1 MITPHIF
8 YRIFRIKYFLFFC
21 FDIFYSKADNVM
33 YNIIELLC
41 FDTLSTFMSSIF
53 SFACSFY
60 ILTLTGSASLFGT
73 YLGAI
78 AMIET
83 LALPLIG
90 TFIDRVAHKR
100 LLMISQ
106 SISTGI
112 LLLLF
117 AFTENIPMIFMTLI
131 VLVFVDMIVSS
142 IVSSNLQLISG
153 EYLEKLNSY
162 RQIVTS
168 ASGILSPILG
178 GLLVAILSIQNIALI
193 NSVTD
198 FLYLLLLPLL
208 TFKNAGVV
216 QQQQTFFQNFKAGFK
231 YIARFNN
238 LKAITVTVAF
248 VNFLITAIMIGVPF
262 MILQQL
268 HLTSKHL
275 GLFEIIFS
283 GSVLAS
289 GLFFSIYTL
298 KNQYKR
304 YISTSIT
311 ILAFVLVASGLAP
324 MFQEQLWLSF
334 GIIAFATF
342 VAEFAVNLNNI
353 PLQILLQKE
362 VEERYKTRVFALL
375 GSLSMGLR
383 TAALVFFGFV
393 IPLHTTLA
401 FVISGVVLLW
411 VLLYFRK
418 RYAENTSIFE

>member
-1 MITPHIF
+1 M
-8 YRIFRIKYFLFFC
+8 FLHTF
-21 FDIFYSKADNVM
+21 
-33 YNIIELLC
+33 
-41 FDTLSTFMSSIF
+41 LSSAF

-60 ILTLTGSASLFGT
+60 ILTLTGTGSLFGT
-73 YLGAI
+73 YLDAI

-83 LALPLIG
+83 LALHFIG

-100 LLMISQ
+100 LLIIGQ
-106 SISTGI
+106 SISTSI
-112 LLLLF
+112 LLLF
-117 AFTENIPMIFMTLI
+117 AFTENIPMLFITMI

-142 IVSSNLQLISG
+142 IVSSNLQLISRK
-153 EYLEKLNSY
+153 YLEKLISY

-168 ASGILSPILG
+168 ASGILSPILDD
-178 GLLVAILSIQNIALI
+178 LLVAILSIQNIALI
-193 NSVTD
+193 NSVTE
-198 FLYLLLLPLL
+198 FLCLLLLSLL

-238 LKAITVTVAF
+238 LKAITVTTAF

-275 GLFEIIFS
+275 GLFESIFS
-283 GSVLAS
+283 GSVLAC

-298 KNQYKR
+298 KNHYKR
-304 YISTSIT
+304 YISTST

-324 MFQEQLWLSF
+324 MFQEQPWLSF
-334 GIIAFATF
+334 GIIAFATI

-375 GSLSMGLR
+375 GSLSIGLR
-383 TAALVFFGFV
+383 PAALVFFRFV

-401 FVISGVVLLW
+401 FVISVIILLW

>member
-1 MITPHIF
+1 
-8 YRIFRIKYFLFFC
+8 
-21 FDIFYSKADNVM
+21 
-33 YNIIELLC
+33 
-41 FDTLSTFMSSIF
+41 
-53 SFACSFY
+53 
-60 ILTLTGSASLFGT
+60 
-73 YLGAI
+73 
-78 AMIET
+78 MIET
-83 LALPLIG
+83 LALHFIG

-100 LLMISQ
+100 LLIIGQ
-106 SISTGI
+106 SISTSI
-112 LLLLF
+112 LLLF
-117 AFTENIPMIFMTLI
+117 AFTENIPMLFITMI

-142 IVSSNLQLISG
+142 IVSSNLQLISRK
-153 EYLEKLNSY
+153 YLEKLISY

-168 ASGILSPILG
+168 ASGILSPILDD
-178 GLLVAILSIQNIALI
+178 LLVAILSIQNIALI
-193 NSVTD
+193 NSVTE
-198 FLYLLLLPLL
+198 FLCLLLLSLL

-238 LKAITVTVAF
+238 LKAITVTTAF

-275 GLFEIIFS
+275 GLFESIFS
-283 GSVLAS
+283 GSVLAC

-298 KNQYKR
+298 KNHYKR
-304 YISTSIT
+304 YISTST

-324 MFQEQLWLSF
+324 MFQEQPWLSF
-334 GIIAFATF
+334 GIIAFATI

-375 GSLSMGLR
+375 GSLSIGLR
-383 TAALVFFGFV
+383 PAALVFFRFV

-401 FVISGVVLLW
+401 FVISVIILLW

>member
-1 MITPHIF
+1 MTL
-8 YRIFRIKYFLFFC
+8 FLHTF
-21 FDIFYSKADNVM
+21 
-33 YNIIELLC
+33 
-41 FDTLSTFMSSIF
+41 LSSAF

-60 ILTLTGSASLFGT
+60 ILTLTGTGSLFGT
-73 YLGAI
+73 YLDAI

-83 LALPLIG
+83 LALHFIG

-100 LLMISQ
+100 LLIIGQ
-106 SISTGI
+106 SISTSI
-112 LLLLF
+112 LLLF
-117 AFTENIPMIFMTLI
+117 AFTENIPMLFITMI

-142 IVSSNLQLISG
+142 IVSSNLQLISRK
-153 EYLEKLNSY
+153 YLEKLISY

-168 ASGILSPILG
+168 ASGILSPILDD
-178 GLLVAILSIQNIALI
+178 LLVAILSIQNIALI
-193 NSVTD
+193 NSVTE
-198 FLYLLLLPLL
+198 FLCLLLLSLL

-238 LKAITVTVAF
+238 LKAITVTTAF

-275 GLFEIIFS
+275 GLFESIFS
-283 GSVLAS
+283 GSVLAC

-298 KNQYKR
+298 KNHYKR
-304 YISTSIT
+304 YISTST

-324 MFQEQLWLSF
+324 MFQEQPWLSF
-334 GIIAFATF
+334 GIIAFATI

-375 GSLSMGLR
+375 GSLSIGLR
-383 TAALVFFGFV
+383 PAALVFFRFV

-401 FVISGVVLLW
+401 FVISVIILLW

>member
-1 MITPHIF
+1 M
-8 YRIFRIKYFLFFC
+8 R
-21 FDIFYSKADNVM
+21 
-33 YNIIELLC
+33 NIIELLC
-41 FDTLSTFMSSIF
+41 FDTLSTSMSSIF

-60 ILTLTGSASLFGT
+60 ILTLTGSGSLFGT
-73 YLGAI
+73 YLDAI

-100 LLMISQ
+100 LLMIGQ
-106 SISTGI
+106 SISTSI
-112 LLLLF
+112 LLLF
-117 AFTENIPMIFMTLI
+117 AFTENIPMLFITMI

-153 EYLEKLNSY
+153 KYLEKLISY

-198 FLYLLLLPLL
+198 FLCLLLLSLL

-238 LKAITVTVAF
+238 LKAITVTAAF

-275 GLFEIIFS
+275 GLFESIFS
-283 GSVLAS
+283 GSVLAC

-311 ILAFVLVASGLAP
+311 ILAFVLVAFGLAP
-324 MFQEQLWLSF
+324 MFQEQPWLSF

-375 GSLSMGLR
+375 GSLSMRLR

>member
-1 MITPHIF
+1 
-8 YRIFRIKYFLFFC
+8 
-21 FDIFYSKADNVM
+21 M

-78 AMIET
+78 AIIET
-83 LALPLIG
+83 LPLPLIG

-100 LLMISQ
+100 LLMIGQ

-117 AFTENIPMIFMTLI
+117 AFTENIPMIFMTMI

-193 NSVTD
+193 NSVTE
-198 FLYLLLLPLL
+198 FLCLLLLPLL

-238 LKAITVTVAF
+238 LKAITVTAAF

-298 KNQYKR
+298 KNHYKR

-311 ILAFVLVASGLAP
+311 ILAFVLVAFGLAP

-334 GIIAFATF
+334 GIIAFATI

-375 GSLSMGLR
+375 GSLSMRLR

>member
-1 MITPHIF
+1 
-8 YRIFRIKYFLFFC
+8 
-21 FDIFYSKADNVM
+21 M
-33 YNIIELLC
+33 YNTIELLC

-60 ILTLTGSASLFGT
+60 ILTLTGSGSLFGT
-73 YLGAI
+73 YLDAI

-100 LLMISQ
+100 LLMIDQ

-117 AFTENIPMIFMTLI
+117 AFTENIPMIFMTMI

-153 EYLEKLNSY
+153 EYLEKLISY

-168 ASGILSPILG
+168 ASGILSPVLG

-193 NSVTD
+193 NSVTE
-198 FLYLLLLPLL
+198 FLCLLLLPLL

-238 LKAITVTVAF
+238 LKAITVTAAF

-275 GLFEIIFS
+275 GLFESIFS
-283 GSVLAS
+283 GSVLAC

-298 KNQYKR
+298 KNHYKR
-304 YISTSIT
+304 YISTST

-324 MFQEQLWLSF
+324 MFQEQPWLSF
-334 GIIAFATF
+334 GIIAFATI

-375 GSLSMGLR
+375 GSLSIGLR
-383 TAALVFFGFV
+383 PAALVFFRFV

-401 FVISGVVLLW
+401 FVISVIILLW

>member
-1 MITPHIF
+1 MH
-8 YRIFRIKYFLFFC
+8 
-21 FDIFYSKADNVM
+21 
-33 YNIIELLC
+33 NIVKLLC

-60 ILTLTGSASLFGT
+60 ILTLTGSGSLFGT
-73 YLGAI
+73 YLGAVAI
-78 AMIET
+78 IET

-100 LLMISQ
+100 LLMIGQ

-112 LLLLF
+112 LLLFAF
-117 AFTENIPMIFMTLI
+117 AFTENIPMIFVTMI

-153 EYLEKLNSY
+153 EYLEKLISY

-193 NSVTD
+193 NSVTE
-198 FLYLLLLPLL
+198 FLCLLLLSLL
-208 TFKNAGVV
+208 TFKNADVV
-216 QQQQTFFQNFKAGFK
+216 QQQQTFSQNFKDGLK

-238 LKAITVTVAF
+238 LKAITVTAAF
-248 VNFLITAIMIGVPF
+248 VNFLVTSIMIGVPF

-275 GLFEIIFS
+275 GLFESIFS

-289 GLFFSIYTL
+289 GLFFSIFTL
-298 KNQYKR
+298 KSHYKR

-311 ILAFVLVASGLAP
+311 VLAFVLVAFGIAP
-324 MFQEQLWLSF
+324 MFQELPWLSF
-334 GIIAFATF
+334 GIIACATI
-342 VAEFAVNLNNI
+342 VAGFAVNLNNI

-375 GSLSMGLR
+375 SSLSMGLR
-383 TAALVFFGFV
+383 PAALVFFGFV

-401 FVISGVVLLW
+401 FVISGIVLLW

>member
-1 MITPHIF
+1 
-8 YRIFRIKYFLFFC
+8 
-21 FDIFYSKADNVM
+21 
-33 YNIIELLC
+33 
-41 FDTLSTFMSSIF
+41 MSSIF

-60 ILTLTGSASLFGT
+60 ILTLTGSGSLFGT
-73 YLGAI
+73 YLDAI

-100 LLMISQ
+100 LLMIGQ

-117 AFTENIPMIFMTLI
+117 AFTENIPMIFMTMI

-153 EYLEKLNSY
+153 EYLEKLISY

-168 ASGILSPILG
+168 ASGILSPVLG

-193 NSVTD
+193 NSVTE
-198 FLYLLLLPLL
+198 FLCLLLLPLL

-238 LKAITVTVAF
+238 LKAITVTAAF

-275 GLFEIIFS
+275 GLFESIFS
-283 GSVLAS
+283 GSVLAC

-298 KNQYKR
+298 KNHYKR
-304 YISTSIT
+304 YISTST

-324 MFQEQLWLSF
+324 MFQEQPWLSF
-334 GIIAFATF
+334 GIIAFATI

-375 GSLSMGLR
+375 GSLSIGLR
-383 TAALVFFGFV
+383 PAALVFFRFV

-401 FVISGVVLLW
+401 FVISVIILLW

>member
-1 MITPHIF
+1 
-8 YRIFRIKYFLFFC
+8 
-21 FDIFYSKADNVM
+21 M

-100 LLMISQ
+100 LLMIGQ

-112 LLLLF
+112 LLLF
-117 AFTENIPMIFMTLI
+117 AFTENILMIFMTMI

-153 EYLEKLNSY
+153 KYLEKLISY

-198 FLYLLLLPLL
+198 FLYLLLLSLL
-208 TFKNAGVV
+208 TFKNASVV
-216 QQQQTFFQNFKAGFK
+216 QQQQTFFQNFKTGFK
-231 YIARFNN
+231 YVARFNN

-275 GLFEIIFS
+275 GLFESIFS

-311 ILAFVLVASGLAP
+311 ILAFVLVASGLTP
-324 MFQEQLWLSF
+324 MFQ
-334 GIIAFATF
+334 
-342 VAEFAVNLNNI
+342 
-353 PLQILLQKE
+353 
-362 VEERYKTRVFALL
+362 
-375 GSLSMGLR
+375 
-383 TAALVFFGFV
+383 
-393 IPLHTTLA
+393 
-401 FVISGVVLLW
+401 
-411 VLLYFRK
+411 
-418 RYAENTSIFE
+418 

>member
-21 FDIFYSKADNVM
+21 FDIFYSKAGNVM

-60 ILTLTGSASLFGT
+60 ILTLTDSGSLFGT

-100 LLMISQ
+100 LLIIGQ
-106 SISTGI
+106 SISTSI
-112 LLLLF
+112 LLLF
-117 AFTENIPMIFMTLI
+117 AFTENIPMLFITMI

-153 EYLEKLNSY
+153 EYLEKLISY

-168 ASGILSPILG
+168 ASGILPPILG

-198 FLYLLLLPLL
+198 FLCLLLLSFL

-216 QQQQTFFQNFKAGFK
+216 QQQQTFFQNFKTGFK
-231 YIARFNN
+231 YVARFNN

-248 VNFLITAIMIGVPF
+248 VNFLITAIMVGVPF

-275 GLFEIIFS
+275 GLFESIFS

-324 MFQEQLWLSF
+324 MFQEQPWLSF

-383 TAALVFFGFV
+383 PAALVFFGFV
-393 IPLHTTLA
+393 IPLHTTHA

-418 RYAENTSIFE
+418 LYAENTSIFE

>member
-21 FDIFYSKADNVM
+21 FDLFYSKADNVM
-33 YNIIELLC
+33 YNTIELLC

-60 ILTLTGSASLFGT
+60 ILTLTGSGSLFGT
-73 YLGAI
+73 YLDAI

-100 LLMISQ
+100 LLMIDQ

-117 AFTENIPMIFMTLI
+117 AFTENIPMIFMTMI

-153 EYLEKLNSY
+153 EYLEKLISY

-168 ASGILSPILG
+168 ASGILSPVLG

-193 NSVTD
+193 NSVTE
-198 FLYLLLLPLL
+198 FLCLLLLPLL

-238 LKAITVTVAF
+238 LKAITVTAAF

-275 GLFEIIFS
+275 GLFESIFS
-283 GSVLAS
+283 GSVLAC

-298 KNQYKR
+298 KNHYKR
-304 YISTSIT
+304 YISTST

-324 MFQEQLWLSF
+324 MFQEQPWLSF
-334 GIIAFATF
+334 GIIAFATI

-375 GSLSMGLR
+375 GSLSIGLR
-383 TAALVFFGFV
+383 PAALVFFRFV

-401 FVISGVVLLW
+401 FVISVIILLW

>member
-1 MITPHIF
+1 MITSHIF
-8 YRIFRIKYFLFFC
+8 YRIFRIKYFLSFC
-21 FDIFYSKADNVM
+21 FDILYSKADNVM

-100 LLMISQ
+100 LLMIGQ

-112 LLLLF
+112 LLLF
-117 AFTENIPMIFMTLI
+117 AFTENILMIFMTMI

-153 EYLEKLNSY
+153 KYLEKLISY

-198 FLYLLLLPLL
+198 FLYLLLLSLL
-208 TFKNAGVV
+208 TFKNASVV
-216 QQQQTFFQNFKAGFK
+216 QQQQTFFQNFKTGFK
-231 YIARFNN
+231 YVARFNN

-275 GLFEIIFS
+275 GLFESIFS

-311 ILAFVLVASGLAP
+311 ILAFVLVASGLTP
-324 MFQEQLWLSF
+324 MFQ
-334 GIIAFATF
+334 
-342 VAEFAVNLNNI
+342 
-353 PLQILLQKE
+353 
-362 VEERYKTRVFALL
+362 
-375 GSLSMGLR
+375 
-383 TAALVFFGFV
+383 
-393 IPLHTTLA
+393 
-401 FVISGVVLLW
+401 
-411 VLLYFRK
+411 
-418 RYAENTSIFE
+418 

>member
-1 MITPHIF
+1 
-8 YRIFRIKYFLFFC
+8 
-21 FDIFYSKADNVM
+21 
-33 YNIIELLC
+33 
-41 FDTLSTFMSSIF
+41 MSSIF

-100 LLMISQ
+100 LLMIGQ

-112 LLLLF
+112 LLLF
-117 AFTENIPMIFMTLI
+117 AFTENILMIFMTMI

-153 EYLEKLNSY
+153 KYLEKLISY

-198 FLYLLLLPLL
+198 FLYLLLLSLL
-208 TFKNAGVV
+208 TFKNASVV
-216 QQQQTFFQNFKAGFK
+216 QQQQTFFQNFKTGFK
-231 YIARFNN
+231 YVARFNN
-238 LKAITVTVAF
+238 LKAITVTAAF

-275 GLFEIIFS
+275 GLFESIFS

-311 ILAFVLVASGLAP
+311 ILAFVLVASGLTP
-324 MFQEQLWLSF
+324 MFQ
-334 GIIAFATF
+334 
-342 VAEFAVNLNNI
+342 
-353 PLQILLQKE
+353 
-362 VEERYKTRVFALL
+362 
-375 GSLSMGLR
+375 
-383 TAALVFFGFV
+383 
-393 IPLHTTLA
+393 
-401 FVISGVVLLW
+401 
-411 VLLYFRK
+411 
-418 RYAENTSIFE
+418 

>member
-1 MITPHIF
+1 
-8 YRIFRIKYFLFFC
+8 
-21 FDIFYSKADNVM
+21 
-33 YNIIELLC
+33 
-41 FDTLSTFMSSIF
+41 
-53 SFACSFY
+53 
-60 ILTLTGSASLFGT
+60 
-73 YLGAI
+73 
-78 AMIET
+78 MIET
-83 LALPLIG
+83 LALHFIG

-100 LLMISQ
+100 LLIIGQ
-106 SISTGI
+106 SISTSI
-112 LLLLF
+112 LLLF
-117 AFTENIPMIFMTLI
+117 AFTENIPMLFITMI

-142 IVSSNLQLISG
+142 IVSSNLQLISRK
-153 EYLEKLNSY
+153 YLEKLISY

-193 NSVTD
+193 NSVTE
-198 FLYLLLLPLL
+198 FLCLLLLSLL

-238 LKAITVTVAF
+238 LKAITVTTAF

-262 MILQQL
+262 IILQQL

-275 GLFEIIFS
+275 GLFESIFS
-283 GSVLAS
+283 GSVLAC

-298 KNQYKR
+298 KNHYKR
-304 YISTSIT
+304 YISIST

-324 MFQEQLWLSF
+324 MFQEQPWPSF
-334 GIIAFATF
+334 GIIAFATI

-375 GSLSMGLR
+375 GSLSIGLR
-383 TAALVFFGFV
+383 PAALVFFRFV

-401 FVISGVVLLW
+401 FVISVIVLLW

-418 RYAENTSIFE
+418 RYVENTSIFE

>member
-1 MITPHIF
+1 
-8 YRIFRIKYFLFFC
+8 
-21 FDIFYSKADNVM
+21 M

-100 LLMISQ
+100 LLMIGQ

-112 LLLLF
+112 LLLF
-117 AFTENIPMIFMTLI
+117 AFTENILMIFMTMI

-153 EYLEKLNSY
+153 KYLEKLISY

-198 FLYLLLLPLL
+198 FLYLLLLSLL
-208 TFKNAGVV
+208 TFKNASVV
-216 QQQQTFFQNFKAGFK
+216 QQQQTFFQNFKTGFK
-231 YIARFNN
+231 YVARFNN
-238 LKAITVTVAF
+238 LKAITVTAAF

-275 GLFEIIFS
+275 GLFESIFS

-311 ILAFVLVASGLAP
+311 ILAFVLVASGLTP
-324 MFQEQLWLSF
+324 MFQ
-334 GIIAFATF
+334 
-342 VAEFAVNLNNI
+342 
-353 PLQILLQKE
+353 
-362 VEERYKTRVFALL
+362 
-375 GSLSMGLR
+375 
-383 TAALVFFGFV
+383 
-393 IPLHTTLA
+393 
-401 FVISGVVLLW
+401 
-411 VLLYFRK
+411 
-418 RYAENTSIFE
+418 

>member
-1 MITPHIF
+1 MITSHIF

-21 FDIFYSKADNVM
+21 FDILYSKADNVM

-100 LLMISQ
+100 LLMIGQ

-112 LLLLF
+112 LLLF
-117 AFTENIPMIFMTLI
+117 AFTENIPMIFMTMI

-153 EYLEKLNSY
+153 EYLEKLISY

-198 FLYLLLLPLL
+198 FLYLLLLSLL
-208 TFKNAGVV
+208 TFKNASVV
-216 QQQQTFFQNFKAGFK
+216 QQQQTFFQNFKTGFK
-231 YIARFNN
+231 YVARFNN

-268 HLTSKHL
+268 HLTSKRL
-275 GLFEIIFS
+275 DLFESIFS

-311 ILAFVLVASGLAP
+311 ILAFVLVASGLTP
-324 MFQEQLWLSF
+324 MFQEQPWLSF

-383 TAALVFFGFV
+383 LAALVFFGFV

>member
-1 MITPHIF
+1 
-8 YRIFRIKYFLFFC
+8 
-21 FDIFYSKADNVM
+21 
-33 YNIIELLC
+33 
-41 FDTLSTFMSSIF
+41 MSSIF

-100 LLMISQ
+100 LLMIGQ

-112 LLLLF
+112 LLLF
-117 AFTENIPMIFMTLI
+117 AFTENILMIFMTMI

-153 EYLEKLNSY
+153 KYLEKLISY

-198 FLYLLLLPLL
+198 FLYLLLLSLL
-208 TFKNAGVV
+208 TFKNASVV
-216 QQQQTFFQNFKAGFK
+216 QQQQTFFQNFKTGFK
-231 YIARFNN
+231 YVARFNN

-275 GLFEIIFS
+275 GLFESIFS

-311 ILAFVLVASGLAP
+311 ILAFVLVASGLTP
-324 MFQEQLWLSF
+324 MFQ
-334 GIIAFATF
+334 
-342 VAEFAVNLNNI
+342 
-353 PLQILLQKE
+353 
-362 VEERYKTRVFALL
+362 
-375 GSLSMGLR
+375 
-383 TAALVFFGFV
+383 
-393 IPLHTTLA
+393 
-401 FVISGVVLLW
+401 
-411 VLLYFRK
+411 
-418 RYAENTSIFE
+418 

>member
-21 FDIFYSKADNVM
+21 FGIFYSKV
-33 YNIIELLC
+33 YNIIYNIIKLLC
-41 FDTLSTFMSSIF
+41 FDTLSTFMFSIF
-53 SFACSFY
+53 SFVCSFY
-60 ILTLTGSASLFGT
+60 ILTLTDSGSLFGT

-100 LLMISQ
+100 LLIIGQ
-106 SISTGI
+106 SISTSI
-112 LLLLF
+112 LLLF
-117 AFTENIPMIFMTLI
+117 AFTENIPMLFITMI

-153 EYLEKLNSY
+153 EYLEKLISY

-193 NSVTD
+193 NSVTV
-198 FLYLLLLPLL
+198 FLCLLLLSLL

-216 QQQQTFFQNFKAGFK
+216 QQQQTFFQNFKTGFK
-231 YIARFNN
+231 YVARFNN

-275 GLFEIIFS
+275 GLFESIFS

-324 MFQEQLWLSF
+324 MFQEQPWLSF

-383 TAALVFFGFV
+383 PAALVFFGFV